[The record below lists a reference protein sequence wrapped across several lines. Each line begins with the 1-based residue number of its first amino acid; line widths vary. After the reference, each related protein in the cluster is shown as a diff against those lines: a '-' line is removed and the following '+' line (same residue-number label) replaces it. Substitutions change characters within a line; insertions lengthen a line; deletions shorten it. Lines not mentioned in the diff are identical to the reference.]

1 MSFAV
6 VDAAVATLP
15 VKRVDAV
22 RVKDAI
28 TMFDKNDCLV
38 TFILEKWNRRHNGG
52 N

>member
-1 MSFAV
+1 MGFSI
-6 VDAAVATLP
+6 DNAAVATFA